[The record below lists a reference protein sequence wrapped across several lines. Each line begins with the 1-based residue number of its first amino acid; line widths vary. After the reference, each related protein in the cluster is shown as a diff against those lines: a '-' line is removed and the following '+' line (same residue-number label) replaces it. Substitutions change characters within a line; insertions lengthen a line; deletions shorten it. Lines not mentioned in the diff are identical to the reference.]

1 MGDREEDVEKEKKK
15 KDPFVIEFGRKLSES
30 ALWKANAHYYKS
42 MGTMAFQFLPSYA
55 TMNCFLARS
64 YANLVLSYLRECLL
78 VCPLSFPLEA
88 GNETVTYVVCFG
100 SCLCCVE

>member
-1 MGDREEDVEKEKKK
+1 MAEEVDERK

-42 MGTMAFQFLPSYA
+42 MGTMAFQFLPPYA

-78 VCPLSFPLEA
+78 VCFLSFLSKKR
-88 GNETVTYVVCFG
+88 VTHSASLFVLSGLAERFTG
-100 SCLCCVE
+100 LG